1 MIHSIQVC
9 EIFHQKV
16 PTPSFELV
24 SYLSSGSS
32 LGAPTELI
40 ISNVVSD
47 GVRLGQEDS
56 IRSLKGWNLSQ
67 GELLEKF
74 RGLVGLSELE
84 VLGQAQLGS
93 AVLGSDE
100 RLLSTEVVGVG
111 IQRLG
116 EIGGVSIWY
125 YITVGTGRF

>member
-1 MIHSIQVC
+1 M
-9 EIFHQKV
+9 
-16 PTPSFELV
+16 

-32 LGAPTELI
+32 LGAPTKFI

-56 IRSLKGWNLSQ
+56 VRSLKGWNLSQ
-67 GELLEKF
+67 GELFEKF

-84 VLGQAQLGS
+84 VLGQAQLSS

-111 IQRLG
+111 IERLEERG
-116 EIGGVSIWY
+116 EVSDIS
-125 YITVGTGRF
+125 R